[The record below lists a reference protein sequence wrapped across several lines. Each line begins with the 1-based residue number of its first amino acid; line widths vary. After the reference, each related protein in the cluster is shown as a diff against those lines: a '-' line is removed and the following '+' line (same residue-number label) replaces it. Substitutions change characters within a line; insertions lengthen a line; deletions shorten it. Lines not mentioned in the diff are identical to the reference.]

1 MNWFTDLVKIAVP
14 IVVDFFA
21 PEEQTAATQDGTQD
35 GMPKLVPRPTPFT
48 PREIPSFGKWKS
60 GQTDKGAF
68 PNFSARGGTIQN
80 VVPALKSVN
89 PSTVESQYWRAIFD
103 PRKTRIT

>member
-1 MNWFTDLVKIAVP
+1 MDWFTEIVKWVAP
-14 IVVDFFA
+14 IVIDYFA
-21 PEEQTAATQDGTQD
+21 PKEQEQQQQE
-35 GMPKLVPRPTPFT
+35 GMPPLVPKPTPFT
-48 PREIPSFGKWKS
+48 PRKIESFAEWKEKHPKFGKLKS
-60 GQTDKGAF
+60 G
-68 PNFSARGGTIQN
+68 GGIIQN

>member
-1 MNWFTDLVKIAVP
+1 MNWLTEIIKWVAPV
-14 IVVDFFA
+14 VVDYFA
-21 PEEQTAATQDGTQD
+21 PEEQEQQQQE
-35 GMPKLVPRPTPFT
+35 GMPKLVPKPTPFT
-48 PREIPSFGKWKS
+48 TRKIPSFGEWKKTQLDMPEFKS
-60 GQTDKGAF
+60 GAGI
-68 PNFSARGGTIQN
+68 IQN

>member
-1 MNWFTDLVKIAVP
+1 MNWLTEIIKWALP
-14 IVVDFFA
+14 VVVGYFE
-21 PEEQTAATQDGTQD
+21 PKEQEQQE
-35 GMPKLVPRPTPFT
+35 GMPPLVPKPTPFT
-48 PREIPSFGKWKS
+48 PRKIPSFGEWKKTQLDMPEFKS
-60 GQTDKGAF
+60 GAGI
-68 PNFSARGGTIQN
+68 IQN

>member
-1 MNWFTDLVKIAVP
+1 MNWFTDLIKIAVP
-14 IVVDFFA
+14 VVVDFFA
-21 PEEQTAATQDGTQD
+21 PEEQPAATQDDTQA
-35 GMPKLVPRPTPFT
+35 GMPPLVPKPTPFT
-48 PREIPSFGKWKS
+48 PRKIPSFGEWKETQS
-60 GQTDKGAF
+60 KFGKLK
-68 PNFSARGGTIQN
+68 PGGGIIQN

>member
-1 MNWFTDLVKIAVP
+1 MSWISLITTVLP
-14 IVVDFFA
+14 IVVKAFSGGDK
-21 PEEQTAATQDGTQD
+21 PQQQAAD
-35 GMPKLVPRPTPFT
+35 GMPKLVPKPTPFT

-68 PNFSARGGTIQN
+68 PNFSAGGGTIQN

>member
-1 MNWFTDLVKIAVP
+1 MDWFTEIVKWVAP
-14 IVVDFFA
+14 IVIDYFA
-21 PEEQTAATQDGTQD
+21 PKKQEQQQQE
-35 GMPKLVPRPTPFT
+35 GMPPLVPQPTPFT
-48 PREIPSFGKWKS
+48 PRKIESFAEWKKKHPKFGELKS
-60 GQTDKGAF
+60 G
-68 PNFSARGGTIQN
+68 GGIIQN